1 MAIDVTDFRQLESGG
16 RMKPQQGF
24 NLVNVLI
31 ALLVFTFG
39 MLSIAGAYLKV
50 SANQGENE
58 YFTSAGVL
66 AESLRSTLSA
76 SPSLLAQMHN
86 FSSATTQTSTA
97 LADWVTQLKA
107 ALPQGSAS
115 ATATNAAGVTCSATT
130 LCTAPSTVTLTISWQ
145 KKLGHTQTYMLQIG
159 Y

>member
-1 MAIDVTDFRQLESGG
+1 
-16 RMKPQQGF
+16 MKTQQGF
-24 NLVNVLI
+24 NLINVLI

-39 MLSIAGAYLKV
+39 MLSLAGAYLKV

-66 AESLRSTLSA
+66 AESLCSTLSA
-76 SPSLLAQMHN
+76 SPSLLAQMYN

-107 ALPQGSAS
+107 ALPHGSAS
-115 ATATNAAGVTCSATT
+115 ATATNGAGATCSATT
-130 LCTAPSTVTLTISWQ
+130 VCTTPSIVTLTITWQ
-145 KKLGHTQTYMLQIG
+145 KKLSHTQTYVLQVG